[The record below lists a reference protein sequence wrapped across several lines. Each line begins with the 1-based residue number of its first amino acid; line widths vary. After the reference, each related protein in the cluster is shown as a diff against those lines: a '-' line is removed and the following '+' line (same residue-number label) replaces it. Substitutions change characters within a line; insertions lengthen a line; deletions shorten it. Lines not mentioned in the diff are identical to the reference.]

1 MEHKMNQIRIKP
13 TLFFG
18 MLYLIFGAGISV
30 AVNRNEIPLPGSV
43 YRTIAGARDI
53 RRLHIEAGQSHFV
66 VHAFVS
72 GLLSGFGHNHN
83 IEVPDINGE
92 LQYTDETVAPASL
105 VLRIRADSLTV
116 IDKVSAKDKTS
127 IETTM
132 REEVLETSKY
142 PEITFSSTKVDAA
155 KTGDGQYQA
164 TITGDFNVHG
174 VSRPGVI
181 NAQLSFSGNMLRA
194 RGEFPLKMTDYNI
207 KPPSVAG
214 GTIKVKDILK
224 LTFDIVAR

>member
-1 MEHKMNQIRIKP
+1 MGDNMNQFRIKP
-13 TLFFG
+13 TLFLG
-18 MLYLIFGAGISV
+18 MLFLVFGAGISE
-30 AVNRNEIPLPGSV
+30 AVDRNEISLPESV
-43 YRTIAGARDI
+43 HRTIAGARDI
-53 RRLHIEAGQSHFV
+53 RRLRIDAGQSHFV
-66 VHAFVS
+66 VHAFIS

-83 IEVPDINGE
+83 VEVPDINGE

-116 IDKVSAKDKTS
+116 VDKVSAKDKSS

-142 PEITFSSTKVDAA
+142 PEITFRSTNVEAVR
-155 KTGDGQYQA
+155 TGDGQYQA
-164 TITGDFNVHG
+164 KITGDFNVHG

-207 KPPSVAG
+207 TPPSVAG
-214 GTIKVKDILK
+214 GTIKVKDTLK

>member
-1 MEHKMNQIRIKP
+1 MNQNRITP
-13 TLFFG
+13 MLFLG
-18 MLYLIFGAGISV
+18 LLYLIFGAGNSE
-30 AVNRNEIPLPGSV
+30 AVNRNEISLPEPV
-43 YRTIAGARDI
+43 HRTIAGAREL
-53 RRLHIEAGQSHFV
+53 RRLHIDAGQSRFV

-83 IEVPDINGE
+83 IEVPDMNGE

-105 VLRIRADSLTV
+105 VLRIRSDSLTV
-116 IDKVSAKDKTS
+116 IDKVSANDKNS
-127 IETTM
+127 IEKTM

-142 PEITFSSTKVDAA
+142 PEITFASTKVEVD
-155 KTGDGQYQA
+155 KSGDGQYQA
-164 TITGDFNVHG
+164 KIMGDLNVHG

-181 NAQLSFSGNMLRA
+181 NAQLSFGGNMLRA
-194 RGEFPLKMTDYNI
+194 RGEFQLKMTDYNI

-214 GTIKVKDILK
+214 GTIKVKDTLK